1 MTCRPVLILLLS
13 SSNVL
18 EAVHDADLEK
28 LIVNEK
34 FVIALF
40 IPSRE
45 YYIFQTP
52 VYLLFEWILH

>member
-1 MTCRPVLILLLS
+1 MTCRQVLLLLLS
-13 SSNVL
+13 INLITLSISSNVL
-18 EAVHDADLEK
+18 EAVNDADLEK

-45 YYIFQTP
+45 YL
-52 VYLLFEWILH
+52 YLKNAG